1 MAFEALSVHVVN
13 IFEDT
18 RRVLQE
24 KPQFLPVQLWRVS
37 SRLRELVRMYDNDRL
52 RLFTIQVSIL
62 ISIAIRYATLLLRKK
77 LFGEELRQ
85 SLLNAGLN
93 EGEVIMILRALRKLD
108 ITTVIDCYGEID
120 VKGIAE
126 ELSDVLEKLDE
137 AHRKIALPEVIKFI
151 NNSLLVI
158 LPDVQKKVDAVFKDI
173 VENLN
178 QNWDSL
184 HRCIEVHIL
193 EFDKA
198 IEKLERTQ
206 C

>member
-1 MAFEALSVHVVN
+1 M
-13 IFEDT
+13 
-18 RRVLQE
+18 
-24 KPQFLPVQLWRVS
+24 
-37 SRLRELVRMYDNDRL
+37 
-52 RLFTIQVSIL
+52 
-62 ISIAIRYATLLLRKK
+62 RKK

-158 LPDVQKKVDAVFKDI
+158 LPDVQKKVNAVFKDI
-173 VENLN
+173 VEK
-178 QNWDSL
+178 S
-184 HRCIEVHIL
+184 
-193 EFDKA
+193 
-198 IEKLERTQ
+198 
-206 C
+206 